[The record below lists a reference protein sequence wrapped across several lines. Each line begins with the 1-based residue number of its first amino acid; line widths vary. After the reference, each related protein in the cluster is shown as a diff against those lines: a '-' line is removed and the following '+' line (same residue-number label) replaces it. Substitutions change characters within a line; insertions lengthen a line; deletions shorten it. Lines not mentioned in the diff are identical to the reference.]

1 MGMTMK
7 KKNMVFGLNTVR
19 KKVFL
24 LSKLAGGIMILF
36 YLLAEELPVS
46 QNSAFWIWFLL
57 LIIVI
62 TGVDV
67 MLGRFISRPLNS
79 INDTAEKMARLD
91 LSAHCE
97 IKTNDE
103 FGKLSHS
110 LNVMSSNLQEALKKL
125 EIANTQLK
133 KDVAQERLLLA
144 QRKELADSLS
154 HEMKTPLGIIR
165 AYTEGL
171 RDETDEA
178 KKRRYM
184 DVILSATERMN
195 SMLVSLLD
203 LSALEAG
210 AIKLSEE
217 RFDFIELVET
227 AAGRLLI
234 DVPNANYHFS
244 YELPE
249 EKIYICADKH
259 RMGQVLDNLIE
270 NAGKHVSNAGEIR
283 LAVTREKNNLQFSIF
298 NQGKL
303 IPEKDLPKI
312 WMKFY
317 RGESPPDSS
326 RSGSGLGLAIVAQVL
341 SMYKADYGV
350 QNLQNGVEFYFRFPV
365 TVC

>member
-1 MGMTMK
+1 ME
-7 KKNMVFGLNTVR
+7 KKNIIFGLGTVR

-24 LSKLAGGIMILF
+24 LSKLVGGIMILF
-36 YLLAEELPVS
+36 YLFAEELPVS
-46 QNSAFWIWFLL
+46 RNSAFWIWFLL
-57 LIIVI
+57 LIIVV

-67 MLGRFISRPLNS
+67 MLGHFISKPLNS
-79 INDTAEKMARLD
+79 INDTAEKMAQLD
-91 LSAHCE
+91 FSAHCE

-103 FGKLSHS
+103 FGELAHS
-110 LNVMSSNLQEALKKL
+110 LNVMFASLQEALKKL

-144 QRKELADSLS
+144 QRKELVDSLS
-154 HEMKTPLGIIR
+154 HEMKTPIGIIR

-171 RDETDEA
+171 KDETDET
-178 KKRRYM
+178 KKQQYM
-184 DVILSATERMN
+184 DVILSATEHMN
-195 SMLVSLLD
+195 SMIVSLLD

-227 AAGRLLI
+227 VAGRLLI
-234 DVPNANYHFS
+234 DTPNANYHFS

-249 EKIYICADKH
+249 EKIYIHADEH
-259 RMGQVLDNLIE
+259 RIEQVLDNLIE
-270 NAGKHVSNAGEIR
+270 NAKKNVSTAGEIR
-283 LAVTREKNNLQFSIF
+283 LVVTQEKNMLRFSIY

-317 RGESPPDSS
+317 RGESSQSNS

-350 QNLQNGVEFYFRFPV
+350 QNLQNGVKFYFQFP
-365 TVC
+365 TTA

>member
-1 MGMTMK
+1 MK
-7 KKNMVFGLNTVR
+7 EKNMILGLGTVR

-24 LSKLAGGIMILF
+24 LSKLVGGIIILF
-36 YLLAEELPVS
+36 YMFTQELPVN
-46 QNSAFWIWFLL
+46 QNSAFWIWLTL
-57 LIIVI
+57 LIIVV

-67 MLGRFISRPLNS
+67 LLGHFISKPLNS
-79 INDTAEKMARLD
+79 INNTADKMAQLD
-91 LSAHCE
+91 FSAHCE

-103 FGKLSHS
+103 FGELAHS
-110 LNVMSSNLQEALKKL
+110 LNVMFANLQEALKKL

-133 KDVAQERLLLA
+133 EDVAQERLLLV
-144 QRKELADSLS
+144 QRKELVDSLS

-171 RDETDEA
+171 KDETDEE
-178 KKRRYM
+178 KKQQYM

-195 SMLVSLLD
+195 GMIVSLLD

-217 RFDFIELVET
+217 RFDFIEIVET
-227 AAGRLLI
+227 VAGRLLI
-234 DVPNANYHFS
+234 DAPSVDYHFS

-249 EKIYICADKH
+249 ENFFIRADKY
-259 RMGQVLDNLIE
+259 RIEQVLDNLIE
-270 NAGKHVSNAGEIR
+270 NAKKHVSDEGEIR
-283 LAVTREKNNLQFSIF
+283 LAVTHGKNMLRFSIY

-317 RGESPPDSS
+317 RGAIPQSDS
-326 RSGSGLGLAIVAQVL
+326 RSGSGLGLAIVAQIL

-350 QNLQNGVEFYFRFPV
+350 QNLPKGVEFYFKFP
-365 TVC
+365 TIT